1 MDSTVDEED
10 LLAYT
15 DQEKMDLDTV
25 DNGAKASGGE
35 PIKAGTEAAGAHE
48 ALDEDTAAAAAASAA
63 STGEEMDIATEG
75 DETDENGFS
84 QVRTKRKKRSGESKT
99 KLT

>member
-48 ALDEDTAAAAAASAA
+48 ALDEDTAAAAAAS
-63 STGEEMDIATEG
+63 TGEEMDIATEG